1 MPDAADWE
9 TRLASIAAAR
19 EVEVFGFTLLRGGDA
34 EYGLR
39 RGEAFGE
46 FLVSQTSMLGTLS
59 TGFRFGASE
68 YDLDEYL
75 VASVDLVA
83 FLAEGRLRVVRRRC
97 LFREREF
104 LESPVDILAPGWRI
118 RSKSWWS
125 PNGPYDL
132 AFNEQRG
139 QA

>member
-9 TRLASIAAAR
+9 ARLASIAATR
-19 EVEVFGFTLLRGGDA
+19 EVEVFGFSVLRGGDV

-46 FLVSQTSMLGTLS
+46 FLVSTTSMIGTLS
-59 TGFRFGASE
+59 VGFRFGASE

-75 VASVDLVA
+75 KASVDLVA
-83 FLAEGRLRVVRRRC
+83 SLAEGRLRIIRRRC

-104 LESPVDILAPGWRI
+104 LESRADILAPGWRI
-118 RSKSWWS
+118 RSQNWWS
-125 PNGPYDL
+125 RNGPYDRT
-132 AFNEQRG
+132 FNQ
-139 QA
+139 